1 MHMLSSAHTH
11 THSCTRMHLN
21 IHVSGSSSPT
31 TVTSNVM
38 QSPSSAG
45 TAASPQQTAA
55 QQLVNVPNLTSIT
68 QLPSL
73 VYPLTMP
80 TVLTAQSNS
89 VSGSGEAKKLSG
101 ELALSLSLS
110 HLLLSPPSSSIF
122 T

>member
-1 MHMLSSAHTH
+1 
-11 THSCTRMHLN
+11 
-21 IHVSGSSSPT
+21 
-31 TVTSNVM
+31 M
-38 QSPSSAG
+38 QSPSSVG

-80 TVLTAQSNS
+80 TVLTAQNNS
-89 VSGSGEAKKLSG
+89 VTGSGAEAKKLSG
-101 ELALSLSLS
+101 
-110 HLLLSPPSSSIF
+110 